1 MRSTATH
8 AKARIEAIEDR
19 DTGIDVLEPAELGL
33 AGGAL
38 VREGGVDVEEC
49 PPSEGLVVDET
60 VELGSLETVAPPWIA
75 SLEIYSV
82 CVAVLL
88 CATIVQIARVL
99 SENVHPAPIVN

>member
-1 MRSTATH
+1 MRNTAAH
-8 AKARIEAIEDR
+8 AKAKIEANEDR
-19 DTGIDVLEPAELGL
+19 DTGFDVLEPAELGL
-33 AGGAL
+33 VGGAL
-38 VREGGVDVEEC
+38 VNEGGVVVEES

-60 VELGSLETVAPPWIA
+60 VGLGSLETVAPPWIA

-88 CATIVQIARVL
+88 CTTIVHIARVL